1 LPPLKDGTTLVELEI
16 DYLAD
21 AHKLIGQRPGGY
33 TPVVVRPRQS
43 SKMCCC
49 FVSLPHGF
57 AGMIRSIGG
66 ALVSGDDPAPPA
78 SDIPVRE
85 WTPGL
90 KIINPTHAVT
100 RLVSTANFVFETPVK
115 NCLTKDYT
123 SVTIDVYLIFSIV
136 DPLTFV
142 TTLGPEK
149 LDALLSAAEEEAVRQ
164 LASTRTVT
172 QMFDLF
178 GTSAEGVVA
187 DMNKNFQAYG
197 VLIKQFTLKQ
207 VRVPNQIVEI
217 LEMTTLTSSRER
229 RLEVETK
236 VEDQKG
242 EFEEEKVRLGEASEN
257 KKLSAEQTASFAK
270 SAVQKEVLEVEALA
284 EKSVSEREA
293 ETQAAVLELEAQ
305 AAVRVAKLEAE
316 TNKID
321 REISASTEAEV
332 AKLKAQAEAYKRKKH
347 AEAMVAGMKLRADG
361 MTKINYAEGEA
372 SQKLASRRQFEVAS
386 KRLDVIESVAEN
398 PMVRIASS
406 DETALG
412 LAPGNSTVAR
422 TAQAGM
428 EAMQA
433 KFGEIA
439 EASRAPVVQRM

>member
-1 LPPLKDGTTLVELEI
+1 MF
-16 DYLAD
+16 
-21 AHKLIGQRPGGY
+21 
-33 TPVVVRPRQS
+33 S
-43 SKMCCC
+43 S
-49 FVSLPHGF
+49 
-57 AGMIRSIGG
+57 I
-66 ALVSGDDPAPPA
+66 
-78 SDIPVRE
+78 
-85 WTPGL
+85 
-90 KIINPTHAVT
+90 
-100 RLVSTANFVFETPVK
+100 
-115 NCLTKDYT
+115 
-123 SVTIDVYLIFSIV
+123 
-136 DPLTFV
+136 TF
-142 TTLGPEK
+142 
-149 LDALLSAAEEEAVRQ
+149 R
-164 LASTRTVT
+164 
-172 QMFDLF
+172 FDLF

-242 EFEEEKVRLGEASEN
+242 EFEEERVRLGEASEN

-321 REISASTEAEV
+321 REISASTQAEV

-361 MTKINYAEGEA
+361 MTKMNYAEGEA

-398 PMVRIASS
+398 PMVRIASTERLMTCGWWVGMYVWTS
-406 DETALG
+406 FCAPDLG
-412 LAPGNSTVAR
+412 SQT
-422 TAQAGM
+422 
-428 EAMQA
+428 
-433 KFGEIA
+433 F
-439 EASRAPVVQRM
+439 